1 MIHNHNKL
9 ILSISVSYKLIS
21 LTLFGTIATDF
32 GGRNLSLELLSGSTT
47 LKDILFILKNR
58 FSNHFSNYFDEDFS
72 PKRGT
77 LILINGADFNTLDG
91 LNTILSIGDQISFIP
106 TISGG

>member
-1 MIHNHNKL
+1 MCYN
-9 ILSISVSYKLIS
+9 LIS

-32 GGRNLSLELLSGSTT
+32 GGRNLSLELSSESTT
-47 LKDILFILKNR
+47 LKDILIILKNK
-58 FSNHFSNYFDEDFS
+58 FSTHFSNYFDDDFS

-77 LILINGADFNTLDG
+77 LILINGVDFNTLDG
-91 LNTILSIGDQISFIP
+91 LNTILSTEDQISLVP